1 MILIIG
7 YGNPLRGDDG
17 VGPFIAYQLA
27 ESVTRRD
34 VEVLARHQ
42 LTIELAEPISRA
54 DQVFFIDAAVNT
66 EPGAIV
72 VKCISAPDTPPL
84 TGTHQLDPSL
94 LLAYAREWYGKAPSA
109 LLIAVGGAAFDLCES
124 FSPPVESAIPRVLRL
139 IDRFLRNSYTAHK

>member
-17 VGPFIAYQLA
+17 VGPHIAQQLS
-27 ESVTRRD
+27 ECVTRRD

-54 DQVFFIDAAVNT
+54 EQVIFVDAAVNA

-72 VKCISAPDTPPL
+72 VNCISAPDAPPV

-94 LLAYAREWYGKAPSA
+94 LLAYAREWYGNAPSA
-109 LLIAVGGAAFDLCES
+109 LLIAIGGAVFDYSELLS
-124 FSPPVESAIPRVLRL
+124 SPVQAAVPRVLRL
-139 IDRFLRNSYTAHK
+139 IEGFLRNSYTAYK